1 MKRDGCPG
9 MLQQYDSDYLFA
21 RCLVTRNGCNMGP
34 PLASEFGTIWVEYV
48 DCKVYDWQG
57 FVVQGR
63 LQVERC
69 GKALINCQTG
79 TDAEDRTFCWR
90 EKSGRRHVHLG
101 GRSDQFALRH
111 WQF

>member
-9 MLQQYDSDYLFA
+9 MLQQCDSDYLFA

-79 TDAEDRTFCWR
+79 QILKIAHFAGVKNPDAAMCTWPVEVTSLL
-90 EKSGRRHVHLG
+90 SGIG
-101 GRSDQFALRH
+101 G
-111 WQF
+111 